1 MTKLSPEDFHPH
13 FLKRMEQ
20 RGITKEEIKL
30 TLNNGKPVEDAKV
43 GTLGK
48 VCVFDFNDYWE
59 SNYYKQ
65 KEVTIYYK
73 QKKVRLF
80 F

>member
-1 MTKLSPEDFHPH
+1 MV
-13 FLKRMEQ
+13 
-20 RGITKEEIKL
+20 
-30 TLNNGKPVEDAKV
+30 PVEDAKV
-43 GTLGK
+43 GPFGK

-59 SNYYKQ
+59 FNYYKQ